1 MSKSYKMK
9 NITLTFL
16 TLLFVISCSENISP
30 VDSGLENKVFHF
42 GNGSE
47 PQGIDPH
54 IVTGVPEHH
63 LLIALCEGL
72 TSSNPKGGKSLS
84 GAAESWDISSDG
96 REYTFYLQ
104 KNGKWSNGD
113 LVTAHDFVWSWKRML
128 TPSLGAQYP
137 DMLYYLVNAEKYY
150 SSESLPSM
158 SGELLKYI
166 IDTEELS
173 QHHDKAKVFFKTN
186 SNEELV
192 FNESSDL
199 FEVLNLLEEVD
210 NSYKNKEIKDFD
222 EKFIETK
229 SSLVKSINKWNFTK
243 IANNIDFDNVGVKAI
258 DDSTLQVKLSNPT
271 PFFLGLLSHYS
282 TWPVHKETVLKFGS
296 IDDRNGQWTRPGN
309 FVCNGPFQLKSWE
322 LNSRIIVEK
331 SPTYWDANTVSLNEM
346 HFYPVQNV
354 MTEDR
359 MFRAGQLHLTSTLPS
374 QKCPVYI
381 EEKNPDLRI
390 DPYMGTYFYRLNTN
404 HPVLKDPR
412 VRKALA
418 FSINR
423 KQLVEKVTK
432 CGQIPSYSFTPPG
445 SNGYQPNTS
454 ISFDPEYAKS
464 LIKEAGYDENNP
476 FPKLEILFNTNE
488 DHRKIALAIQQM
500 WQQNLGVQI
509 ELVNQDWKVYLNRE
523 MIGDFEVSRAGWI
536 GDYEDPNTFLD
547 LLRPNRGNNK
557 TGWANMEYDALVE
570 KANATQDQVKRY
582 ELLNKAEQ
590 ILIDEMPIIPLYT
603 YVRSYQLSS
612 DVKGY
617 YPNYLDHHN
626 PKYIYLERD

>member
-1 MSKSYKMK
+1 MK
-9 NITLTFL
+9 NLYIAFAV
-16 TLLFVISCSENISP
+16 VIFISACSSSVSP
-30 VDSGLENKVFHF
+30 VDDGLDKQIFHF

-72 TSSNPKGGKSLS
+72 TSSNPKVGESLS

-113 LVTAHDFVWSWKRML
+113 LVTAHDFVWSWKRIL

-137 DMLYYLVNAEKYY
+137 DMLYYLENAEKYY

-158 SGELLKYI
+158 SEELLRYI
-166 IDTEELS
+166 IDTQELS
-173 QHHDKAKVFFKTN
+173 KHHDKAKVFFTMDGN
-186 SNEELV
+186 QELV
-192 FNESSDL
+192 FSESSDL
-199 FEVLNLLEEVD
+199 YEVLNLLEEVD
-210 NSYKNKEIKDFD
+210 ISYKKEEIKDFNK
-222 EKFIETK
+222 KFIKTK
-229 SSLVKSINKWNFTK
+229 LSLLKIINKWNFTK
-243 IANNIDFDNVGVKAI
+243 IANNIDFNDVGVNVI
-258 DDSTLQVKLSNPT
+258 DDFTLQVKLSNPT

-282 TWPVHKETVLKFGS
+282 TWPVHKETVLKHGA

-309 FVCNGPFQLKSWE
+309 FVCNGPFNLKSWE
-322 LNSRIIVEK
+322 LNSRIVVEK
-331 SPTYWDANTVSLNEM
+331 NPLYWDSSEVKLNEI
-346 HFYPVQNV
+346 HYYPVQNV

-359 MFRAGQLHLTSTLPS
+359 MFRAGQLHVTSTLPS

-381 EEKNPDLRI
+381 EEKNPDLRV
-390 DPYMGTYFYRLNTN
+390 DPYMGTYFYRLNTKN
-404 HPVLKDPR
+404 PVLTDVR

-418 FSINR
+418 YSIDR
-423 KQLVEKVTK
+423 KKLVEKVTK
-432 CGQIPSYSFTPPG
+432 CGQIPAYSFTPPG
-445 SNGYQPNTS
+445 SAGYQPDTE
-454 ISFDPEYAKS
+454 IPFDPELAKQ
-464 LIKEAGYDENNP
+464 LLVEAGYGPGNE

-488 DHRKIALAIQQM
+488 DHRKLALAIQQM
-500 WQQNLGVQI
+500 WQQNLGVNI
-509 ELVNQDWKVYLNRE
+509 VLVNQDWKVYLARE
-523 MIGDFEVSRAGWI
+523 MIGDFQVSRAGWI

-547 LLRPNRGNNK
+547 TLRPNRGNNK
-557 TGWANMEYDALVE
+557 TGWENEEYDRLIEQANSENNQEARYAL
-570 KANATQDQVKRY
+570 
-582 ELLNKAEQ
+582 LGKAEK

-617 YPNYLDHHN
+617 YPNYLDHHH